1 LWIRGDFPVP
11 QKARQ
16 NPYVFVNCVVS
27 LAGAAKSPSFGGR
40 ESRPVECNGVLRS
53 RRLAPISGY
62 PRSAFNCPSRIGI

>member
-1 LWIRGDFPVP
+1 VP

-53 RRLAPISGY
+53 RRLSFRGTDLGLPE
-62 PRSAFNCPSRIGI
+62 IGI